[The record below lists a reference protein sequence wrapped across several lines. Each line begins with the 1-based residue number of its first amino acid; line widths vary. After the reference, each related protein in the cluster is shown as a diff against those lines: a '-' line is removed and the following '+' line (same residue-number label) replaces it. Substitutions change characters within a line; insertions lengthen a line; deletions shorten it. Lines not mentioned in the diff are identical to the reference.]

1 MSVQGR
7 YLSQE
12 AVERIAGLLLKTD
25 MTINEIADRMSCSKG
40 TVGSINRR
48 FRIRDY
54 GGRRSTWEMRSNVLV
69 SSSGS
74 PVVPDDTP
82 DKHAA

>member
-25 MTINEIADRMSCSKG
+25 MTINEIADRISLGRVSRWHCEVLLS
-40 TVGSINRR
+40 SR
-48 FRIRDY
+48 FTLGVKKFVKFRFKVIPMM
-54 GGRRSTWEMRSNVLV
+54 MR
-69 SSSGS
+69 
-74 PVVPDDTP
+74 PF
-82 DKHAA
+82 